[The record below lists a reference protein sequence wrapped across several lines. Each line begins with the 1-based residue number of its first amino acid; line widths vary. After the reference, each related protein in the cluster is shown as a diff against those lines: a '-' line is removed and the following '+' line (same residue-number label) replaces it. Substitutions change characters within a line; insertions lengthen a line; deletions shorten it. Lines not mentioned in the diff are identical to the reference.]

1 MKTKTHKP
9 ATRSQLAKWYGVSPE
24 TFKKWLIKIP
34 ELVLDSND
42 RVFTP
47 KQVGIIIEHL
57 GEPPD

>member
-1 MKTKTHKP
+1 
-9 ATRSQLAKWYGVSPE
+9 
-24 TFKKWLIKIP
+24 
-34 ELVLDSND
+34 LDSNE